1 VKINLSVFE
10 QGPGFLCPRI
20 KFKIQITKRP
30 EAYIH
35 IQMNFIV
42 LSKVLAATDSIRI
55 SIHPERRRA
64 DLGHLLYF

>member
-1 VKINLSVFE
+1 M
-10 QGPGFLCPRI
+10 

-35 IQMNFIV
+35 IRMNFIV

>member
-1 VKINLSVFE
+1 M
-10 QGPGFLCPRI
+10 

-35 IQMNFIV
+35 IRMNFIV
-42 LSKVLAATDSIRI
+42 LSKVLAATDSIRIRI